1 MLLNGIILK
10 MSSSDVVNVTGE
22 RECEGREEEIAVQTA
37 PETVED

>member
-22 RECEGREEEIAVQTA
+22 REREGREEEIAVQTA
-37 PETVED
+37 PETVEG

>member
-22 RECEGREEEIAVQTA
+22 RESEGREEEMPVQTA
-37 PETVED
+37 PETVEG